1 MHLNNKYLA
10 IILNRNLGE
19 VCDKLREELL
29 NKGILDVIV
38 VDSSTD
44 RSLQSKFVTIGAI
57 DQNAL
62 EYGYRINRGFNLGLS
77 HALKN
82 YEFDWI
88 FCFPVDTEIIDLDLE
103 SFDVDSRQFPRIMA
117 YSLLEKNDPYLPLI
131 KYKIGLV
138 WNILEG
144 PILLRYDL
152 VSNYKDGEIV
162 SLFDDNNFRAFLS
175 FKELAFRIYSANF
188 AVGIYKNFLVE
199 EKEELLLTYSELMK
213 TESFSL
219 NKKLLISEGE
229 KWLFKKY
236 GIFDRWAFET
246 AIRLLYEEFI
256 RVNPEYKSIIL

>member
-10 IILNRNLGE
+10 IILNRNLGKI
-19 VCDKLREELL
+19 CDELREQLL
-29 NKGILDVIV
+29 SKGIFDVIV

-44 RSLQSKFVTIGAI
+44 HLLQSKFVTIGAI

-62 EYGYRINRGFNLGLS
+62 EHGYRINRGFNLGLS
-77 HALKN
+77 YALEN

-88 FCFPVDTEIIDLDLE
+88 FCIPVDTEIINLDLE
-103 SFDVDSRQFPRIMA
+103 AFDVDSKQFPKIMA
-117 YSLLEKNDPYLPLI
+117 YSLPEKNDPYLPLI
-131 KYKIGLV
+131 KNKVGLV

-144 PILLRYDL
+144 PILLKYEL
-152 VSNYKDGEIV
+152 VYNYKIDEVV
-162 SLFDDNNFRAFLS
+162 SLFDDENFRAFLS

-188 AVGIYKNFLVE
+188 ALGIYNKFLVA

-246 AIRLLYEEFI
+246 AIRLLYEEFVK
-256 RVNPEYKSIIL
+256 VNPEYKSIEI

>member
-10 IILNRNLGE
+10 IILNRNLGKI
-19 VCDKLREELL
+19 CDELREQLL
-29 NKGILDVIV
+29 SKGIFDVIV

-44 RSLQSKFVTIGAI
+44 HLLQSKFVTIGAI

-62 EYGYRINRGFNLGLS
+62 EHGYRINRGFNLGLS
-77 HALKN
+77 YALKN

-88 FCFPVDTEIIDLDLE
+88 FCFPVDTEIINLDLE
-103 SFDVDSRQFPRIMA
+103 AFDVDSKQFPKIMA
-117 YSLLEKNDPYLPLI
+117 YSLPEKNDPYLPLI
-131 KYKIGLV
+131 KNKVGLV

-144 PILLRYDL
+144 PILLKYEL
-152 VSNYKDGEIV
+152 VYNYKIDEVV
-162 SLFDDNNFRAFLS
+162 SLFDEENFRAFLS
-175 FKELAFRIYSANF
+175 FKEIAFRIYSANF
-188 AVGIYKNFLVE
+188 AIGIYDKFLVA

-219 NKKLLISEGE
+219 NKKLLISEGG

-246 AIRLLYEEFI
+246 IIRLAHDEFLLC
-256 RVNPEYKSIIL
+256 NPKYLEIKL